1 MGRNG
6 IGIEIQPEVAEI
18 AKKNIESE
26 KGLFS
31 KDVHIDI
38 IVADSLNVNYEME
51 FERIG
56 INQVQFVILH
66 PPYWD
71 IIKFSDNPNDL
82 SNSLI
87 INDFLNRMKI
97 LIAKI
102 NRILEHN
109 RYCVLVIGDKYT
121 NGEWI
126 PLAFYTMQEFLNF
139 DFQLKATIVKNFED
153 TRGKMN
159 QKELWR
165 YRALVGGFYIFKHEY
180 IFLFKKIKKK
190 TV

>member
-66 PPYWD
+66 PQYWD

-109 RYCVLVIGDKYT
+109 RYCALVIGDKYT